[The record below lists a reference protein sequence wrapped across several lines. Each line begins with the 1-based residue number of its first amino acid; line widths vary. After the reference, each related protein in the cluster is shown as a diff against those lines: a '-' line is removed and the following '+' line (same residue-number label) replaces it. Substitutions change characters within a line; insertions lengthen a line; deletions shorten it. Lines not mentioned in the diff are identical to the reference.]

1 MQTANVMMFKV
12 TLQTTSELSLQTCQ
26 LQSTCL

>member
-12 TLQTTSELSLQTCQ
+12 TLQTTSELSLQSC
-26 LQSTCL
+26 